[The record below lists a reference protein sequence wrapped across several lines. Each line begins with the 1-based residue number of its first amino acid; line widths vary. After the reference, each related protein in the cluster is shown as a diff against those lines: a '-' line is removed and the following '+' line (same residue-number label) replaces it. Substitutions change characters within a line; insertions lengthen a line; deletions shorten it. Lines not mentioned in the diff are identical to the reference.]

1 MFLYDMVIF
10 RFVCLQNDAELNTG
24 KMLSFAPGSR
34 QQNTNFEDLQI
45 SQKEFSG
52 LHHLNLSS
60 LVPWQLASFNATG
73 VTHNPKQV
81 SVLLVSVY
89 CYLYFW

>member
-10 RFVCLQNDAELNTG
+10 RFVCLQNDAEFNTG

-45 SQKEFSG
+45 SQKVKSAMPAFLFVFFLG
-52 LHHLNLSS
+52 H
-60 LVPWQLASFNATG
+60 VSFVIEA
-73 VTHNPKQV
+73 
-81 SVLLVSVY
+81 
-89 CYLYFW
+89 